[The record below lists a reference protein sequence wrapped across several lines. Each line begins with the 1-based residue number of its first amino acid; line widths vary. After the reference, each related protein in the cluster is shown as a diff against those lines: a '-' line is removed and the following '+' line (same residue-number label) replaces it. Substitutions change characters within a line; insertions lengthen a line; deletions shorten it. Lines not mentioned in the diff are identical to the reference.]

1 VIASGSPFDAVVAG
15 GGPAGSAA
23 AFILAQAG
31 RSVLLLERRRAAAF
45 AVGESL
51 TPDARPLLRVLCIA
65 DELLNNDHL
74 ISYGNESAWGG
85 PMVQRTDFIYSP
97 YGHGWHLD
105 RPLFDGLIRERA
117 RDAGADLRE
126 QARVSLLAYTESE
139 GWRVGWTAPGGA
151 EQARARW
158 LVDCTGR
165 ASGIARRLGVARR
178 RDDHLMAV
186 AARFR
191 VPDGAEADQDTLTLV
206 ESAPEG
212 WWYTARLPARLR
224 MVVYH
229 TDRDTASFR
238 MARSADGFAAL
249 LARTQHVRER
259 LAAYGYRLD
268 GSPHAFAADSS
279 RLERFAGSGWLA
291 AGDAAA
297 AYDPVSAQGILTALY
312 SGVAAGR
319 SVLRALDGAD
329 PALGTYSDRMATI
342 YETYMLRRAFYYRGE
357 RRWPREPFWQRRHTA
372 GEPRKR

>member
-1 VIASGSPFDAVVAG
+1 MRVPGSPFDAVVVG

-23 AFILAQAG
+23 ALILAQAG
-31 RSVLLLERRRAAAF
+31 RSVLLLERRRAAAL

-51 TPDARPLLRVLCIA
+51 TPDARPLLRTLGIA
-65 DELLNNDHL
+65 DELLNEHHL

-85 PMVQRTDFIYSP
+85 PAIQRTDFIYSP

-105 RPLFDGLIRERA
+105 RARFDELLRA
-117 RDAGADLRE
+117 RACGAGAQLRE
-126 QARVSLLAYTESE
+126 EARVSLLAPADAE
-139 GWRVGWTAPGGA
+139 GWRVDWATSSGA

-165 ASGIARRLGVARR
+165 ASGVARRLGVSRR
-178 RDDHLMAV
+178 RDDRLLAI

-191 VPDGAEADQDTLTLV
+191 LSDGAEADEDTLTLV
-206 ESAPEG
+206 ESAREG

-229 TDRDTASFR
+229 TDRDTGSFQV
-238 MARSADGFAAL
+238 ARSADGFAAL

-259 LAAYGYRLD
+259 LAARGYRLD
-268 GSPHAFAADSS
+268 GAPQAFVADSS
-279 RLERFAGSGWLA
+279 RLERFTGDGWIA

-319 SVLRALDGAD
+319 SALRALDGD
-329 PALGTYSDRMATI
+329 TSALDAYGDRMATI
-342 YETYMLRRAFYYRGE
+342 YETYLRRRAHYYGGE
-357 RRWPREPFWQRRHTA
+357 RRWPREPFWQRRHML
-372 GEPRKR
+372 